1 MSAPAASGALA
12 LAAVTTVLKALLD
25 NRLIEPAVSASVG
38 EVAVSALPPDRID
51 VGADERSRLNLFL
64 YRATPHTMLRQ
75 EGDWAPHGRTALTL
89 DLHYLITAY
98 GERDFHAEILL
109 GHAVQ
114 LLLETPLLTPE
125 LIKSVAAA
133 HGDDTIL
140 AQAAATLAEQRQP
153 VAITPEFLSADESSK
168 LWSALQARY
177 RPSAAY
183 KAATVVVEARRP

>member
-25 NRLIEPAVSASVG
+25 NRLIEPTVSASVG

-51 VGADERSRLNLFL
+51 IGADERSRLNLFL
-64 YRATPHTMLRQ
+64 YRTTPHTMLRQ
-75 EGDWAPHGRTALTL
+75 GGGPSNGRAALTL

-125 LIKSVAAA
+125 VINGVTAA
-133 HGDDTIL
+133 HGDNTIL
-140 AQAAATLAEQRQP
+140 AQAAVALTEQHQP
-153 VAITPEFLSADESSK
+153 IAITPEFLSADETSK

-177 RPSAAY
+177 RPSAAF
-183 KAATVVVEARRP
+183 KAATVVVEARKP